1 MTPEISSV
9 HKNTLFRAKSA
20 VLSRDFDLATRL
32 FKRVLKEHPDSIEVM
47 HELASTYVR
56 SGQDGQALLVCQQIL
71 EKDRNDF
78 GALVSLGGIYRRLGR
93 YEESVSVLERALALD
108 ENGVQTYYNLGFT
121 YKQMGR
127 YDDAL
132 ECFNN
137 VIEDDPTDI
146 LAYNH
151 LGRIYS
157 LRGDSKNAIASYR
170 RGLQLDANHPIL
182 HYNLAYEY
190 EKLGRDDEVQT
201 EYEAALRVKPGWSE
215 AINSYAHFLMSH
227 NRYKEAYEILSQGI
241 QVTPENMP
249 LQQAM
254 GMVQL
259 KRGEYGDAGQRF
271 RTVLESDSNDPMAMM
286 GLADVYVYEG
296 RENEASNLLAKVE
309 STPLRSKGERMQYA
323 RSLLNANKFDSAGA
337 LIKGL
342 LDEYDYDLA
351 TVHLVAEYYACCN
364 DMARLD
370 QSLDR
375 INSLDSSYFLHF
387 LDIALR
393 FRQIGN
399 FERTQ
404 VYLVEYLK
412 HLPNDPV
419 ALAALASCYEQ
430 CNQYGDAMRF
440 YQQALNKDS
449 QNSMLQGALERIS
462 RVSELGVQESQLTKP
477 ASIPPVVTPSLM
489 ERVDDYPTLEQ
500 DEVRK
505 DSHVEELYVS
515 SEPEPVMAIMKLD
528 SSTKSKG
535 MTHYDPLVIH
545 SNEPDN
551 NMDIPPSGLSA
562 LAHDDGPVDYEPLYA
577 PNTPLSFHDEE
588 DAIFDNVDQTPEEH
602 FLQEAPQQ
610 LLSDKMYQVPQEQV
624 LPELP
629 VYEKPPAERELVEED
644 FEIVPEFPKKES
656 EKTKDREP
664 SEDELAMP
672 WDFDGDPSDFEP
684 EPEPEELE
692 AVEDEVLEPAPL
704 EPVEDE
710 VSEPAPLEPVEDEVS
725 EPVPLEPVEDEDF
738 GDSEELEVLSDNK
751 ESTSISRN
759 KPLRFA
765 EEERGADSQV
775 EELIPQGILLEINR
789 LLENKE
795 LLERHGDVV
804 QLFREMKLL
813 CEHLPQV
820 KREGFY
826 AGMKRMQMD
835 YIISKLSGKPGL
847 LEVAETLRDK
857 GLVRVPA
864 EKYDIVERF
873 DEPAVSARV
882 ISLMRPLVQ
891 QLPDKDDA
899 LSLDSSLRNI
909 LERLAEL

>member
-1 MTPEISSV
+1 MTPGISSV

-47 HELASTYVR
+47 HELASAYVR

-108 ENGVQTYYNLGFT
+108 ENSVQTYYNLGFT

-157 LRGDSKNAIASYR
+157 LRDDSKNAISSYR

-201 EYEAALRVKPGWSE
+201 EYEAALRAKPGWSE

-241 QVTPENMP
+241 QVTPENMS
-249 LQQAM
+249 LHQAM

-271 RTVLESDSNDPMAMM
+271 RTVLESDSNDSMAMM

-296 RENEASNLLAKVE
+296 RENEASHLLERVE
-309 STPLRSKGERMQYA
+309 SMPLRSKGERMQYA
-323 RSLLNANKFDSAGA
+323 RSLLNANKIDSAGV

-375 INSLDSSYFLHF
+375 INGLDSSYFLHF

-500 DEVRK
+500 EEVRK

-515 SEPEPVMAIMKLD
+515 SEPELVMPILELD

-692 AVEDEVLEPAPL
+692 AVPDDSFDD
-704 EPVEDE
+704 VEE
-710 VSEPAPLEPVEDEVS
+710 L
-725 EPVPLEPVEDEDF
+725 VPLAGPEFLAEQKLPP
-738 GDSEELEVLSDNK
+738 LQ
-751 ESTSISRN
+751 N
-759 KPLRFA
+759 KPLQFKPVEKA
-765 EEERGADSQV
+765 EEAV
-775 EELIPQGILLEINR
+775 EELVPQGILLEINR

-795 LLERHGDVV
+795 LLEKHGDLVG
-804 QLFREMKLL
+804 LFHEMKRL
-813 CEHLPQV
+813 CEFLPKA
-820 KREGFY
+820 KREGFH

-847 LEVAETLRDK
+847 MTMAESLRDK
-857 GLVRVPA
+857 GLVSVPD

-882 ISLMRPLVQ
+882 IGLMRPLVQ
-891 QLPDKDDA
+891 QLPDKNDA
-899 LSLDSSLRNI
+899 LSLDGSLRNV
-909 LERLAEL
+909 LERLAAL

>member
-1 MTPEISSV
+1 MTPEVSST

-32 FKRVLKEHPDSIEVM
+32 FKRVLKAHPDSIEVM
-47 HELASTYVR
+47 HELASAYVR

-108 ENGVQTYYNLGFT
+108 ENSVQTYYNLGFT

-151 LGRIYS
+151 LGCIYS
-157 LRGDSKNAIASYR
+157 LRDDSKNAIASYR

-500 DEVRK
+500 EEVRK

-515 SEPEPVMAIMKLD
+515 SEPEPVMPILELD

-602 FLQEAPQQ
+602 FLQEVPQQ
-610 LLSDKMYQVPQEQV
+610 LLSDKMYQVPREQV

-672 WDFDGDPSDFEP
+672 WDFDGDPSDLEP

-692 AVEDEVLEPAPL
+692 AVPD
-704 EPVEDE
+704 
-710 VSEPAPLEPVEDEVS
+710 
-725 EPVPLEPVEDEDF
+725 
-738 GDSEELEVLSDNK
+738 DSFD
-751 ESTSISRN
+751 
-759 KPLRFA
+759 
-765 EEERGADSQV
+765 DV
-775 EELIPQGILLEINR
+775 EELVPLDGPEFLAEQKLPPLQNKSLQFKPVEKAEEAVEELVPQGILLEITR

-795 LLERHGDVV
+795 LLERHGDLVG
-804 QLFREMKLL
+804 LFHEMKRL
-813 CEHLPQV
+813 CEFLPKAQ
-820 KREGFY
+820 REGFH

-847 LEVAETLRDK
+847 MTVAESLRDK
-857 GLVRVPA
+857 GLVSVPD

-873 DEPAVSARV
+873 DESAVSARV
-882 ISLMRPLVQ
+882 IGLMRPLVQ
-891 QLPDKDDA
+891 QLPDKNDA
-899 LSLDSSLRNI
+899 LSLDGSLRNV
-909 LERLAEL
+909 LERLAAL

>member
-1 MTPEISSV
+1 MTPEVSST

-32 FKRVLKEHPDSIEVM
+32 FKRVLKAHPDSIEVM
-47 HELASTYVR
+47 HELASAYVR

-108 ENGVQTYYNLGFT
+108 ENSVQTYYNLGFT

-157 LRGDSKNAIASYR
+157 LRDDSKNAISSYR

-201 EYEAALRVKPGWSE
+201 EYEAALRAKPGWSE

-241 QVTPENMP
+241 QVTPENMS
-249 LQQAM
+249 LHQAM

-271 RTVLESDSNDPMAMM
+271 RTVLEYDSDDSMAMM

-296 RENEASNLLAKVE
+296 RENEASHLLERVE
-309 STPLRSKGERMQYA
+309 SMPLRSKGERMQYA
-323 RSLLNANKFDSAGA
+323 RSLLNANKIDSAGV

-375 INSLDSSYFLHF
+375 INGLDSSYFLHF

-500 DEVRK
+500 EEVRK

-515 SEPEPVMAIMKLD
+515 SEPEPVMPILELD

-535 MTHYDPLVIH
+535 MDHYDPLVIH
-545 SNEPDN
+545 SDEPDN
-551 NMDIPPSGLSA
+551 NMDIPLPGLSA
-562 LAHDDGPVDYEPLYA
+562 LAHDDGPVDYEPLNA
-577 PNTPLSFHDEE
+577 FNAPLSFHDEE
-588 DAIFDNVDQTPEEH
+588 EAIFDNVDQTPEEH
-602 FLQEAPQQ
+602 FLQEVPQQ
-610 LLSDKMYQVPQEQV
+610 LLSDKMYQVPREQV

-672 WDFDGDPSDFEP
+672 WDFDGDPSDLEP

-692 AVEDEVLEPAPL
+692 AVPDDSFDD
-704 EPVEDE
+704 VEE
-710 VSEPAPLEPVEDEVS
+710 L
-725 EPVPLEPVEDEDF
+725 VPLDGPEFLAEQKLPP
-738 GDSEELEVLSDNK
+738 LQ
-751 ESTSISRN
+751 N
-759 KPLRFA
+759 KPLQFKPVEKA
-765 EEERGADSQV
+765 EEAV
-775 EELIPQGILLEINR
+775 EELVPQGILLEINR

-795 LLERHGDVV
+795 LLEKHGDLVG
-804 QLFREMKLL
+804 LFHEMKRL
-813 CEHLPQV
+813 CEFLPKA

-847 LEVAETLRDK
+847 MTVAESLRDK
-857 GLVRVPA
+857 GLVSVPD

-882 ISLMRPLVQ
+882 IGLMRPLVQ

-899 LSLDSSLRNI
+899 LSLDGSLRNV
-909 LERLAEL
+909 LERLAAL

>member
-1 MTPEISSV
+1 MTPGISSV

-47 HELASTYVR
+47 HELASAYVR

-108 ENGVQTYYNLGFT
+108 ENSVQTYYNLGFT

-157 LRGDSKNAIASYR
+157 LRDDSKNAIFSYR

-201 EYEAALRVKPGWSE
+201 EYEAALRAKPGWSE

-241 QVTPENMP
+241 QVTPENMS
-249 LQQAM
+249 LHQAM

-296 RENEASNLLAKVE
+296 REIEASNLLEKVE
-309 STPLRSKGERMQYA
+309 SMSLRSKGERMQYA
-323 RSLLNANKFDSAGA
+323 RSLLNANKIDSAGV

-462 RVSELGVQESQLTKP
+462 RVSELGVQESQLTKS

-489 ERVDDYPTLEQ
+489 ERADDYPTLEQ
-500 DEVRK
+500 EEVRQ

-515 SEPEPVMAIMKLD
+515 SEPEPVMPILELD

-535 MTHYDPLVIH
+535 MDHYDPLVIH
-545 SNEPDN
+545 SDEPDN
-551 NMDIPPSGLSA
+551 NMDIPLPGLSA
-562 LAHDDGPVDYEPLYA
+562 LAHDDGPVDYEPLNA
-577 PNTPLSFHDEE
+577 FNAPLSFHDEE
-588 DAIFDNVDQTPEEH
+588 EAIFDNVDQIPEEY
-602 FLQEAPQQ
+602 FLQEMPRQP
-610 LLSDKMYQVPQEQV
+610 LSDKAHRASQERV

-629 VYEKPPAERELVEED
+629 VHEESPAERELMADD
-644 FEIVPEFPKKES
+644 FEIAPEPPRTEL
-656 EKTKDREP
+656 ERPKDREP

-672 WDFDGDPSDFEP
+672 WDFDGDPSDLEP

-692 AVEDEVLEPAPL
+692 AVPDDSFDD
-704 EPVEDE
+704 VEE
-710 VSEPAPLEPVEDEVS
+710 L
-725 EPVPLEPVEDEDF
+725 VPLAGPEFLAEQKLPP
-738 GDSEELEVLSDNK
+738 LQ
-751 ESTSISRN
+751 N
-759 KPLRFA
+759 KPLQFKPVEKA
-765 EEERGADSQV
+765 EEAV
-775 EELIPQGILLEINR
+775 EELVPQGILLEITR

-795 LLERHGDVV
+795 LLEKHGDLVG
-804 QLFREMKLL
+804 LFHEMKRL
-813 CEHLPQV
+813 CEFLPKA
-820 KREGFY
+820 KREGFH

-847 LEVAETLRDK
+847 MTVAESLRDK
-857 GLVRVPA
+857 GLVSVPD

-882 ISLMRPLVQ
+882 IGLMRPLVQ
-891 QLPDKDDA
+891 QLPNKNDA
-899 LSLDSSLRNI
+899 LSLDGSLRNL
-909 LERLAEL
+909 LERLAVL

>member
-47 HELASTYVR
+47 HELASAYVR
-56 SGQDGQALLVCQQIL
+56 SGQDGQALLVCQQII

-108 ENGVQTYYNLGFT
+108 ENSVQTYYNLGFT

-157 LRGDSKNAIASYR
+157 LRDDSKNAISSYR

-201 EYEAALRVKPGWSE
+201 EYEAALRAKPGWSE

-241 QVTPENMP
+241 QVTPENMS
-249 LQQAM
+249 LHQAL

-271 RTVLESDSNDPMAMM
+271 RTVLEYDSDDSMAMM

-296 RENEASNLLAKVE
+296 REIEASNLLEKVE
-309 STPLRSKGERMQYA
+309 SMPLRSKGERMQYA
-323 RSLLNANKFDSAGA
+323 RSLLNANKIDSAGV

-462 RVSELGVQESQLTKP
+462 RVSELGVQESQLTKS

-489 ERVDDYPTLEQ
+489 ERADDYPTLEQ
-500 DEVRK
+500 EEVRQ

-515 SEPEPVMAIMKLD
+515 SEPEPVMPILELD

-535 MTHYDPLVIH
+535 MDHYDPLVIH
-545 SNEPDN
+545 SDEPDN
-551 NMDIPPSGLSA
+551 NMDIPLPGLSA
-562 LAHDDGPVDYEPLYA
+562 LAHDDGPVDYEPLNA
-577 PNTPLSFHDEE
+577 FNAPLSFHDEE
-588 DAIFDNVDQTPEEH
+588 EAIFDNVDQIPEEY
-602 FLQEAPQQ
+602 FLQEMPRQP
-610 LLSDKMYQVPQEQV
+610 LSDKAHRASQERV

-629 VYEKPPAERELVEED
+629 VHEEPPAERELMADD
-644 FEIVPEFPKKES
+644 FEIAPEPPRTEL
-656 EKTKDREP
+656 ERPKDREP

-672 WDFDGDPSDFEP
+672 WDFDGDPSDLEP

-692 AVEDEVLEPAPL
+692 AVPDDSFYD
-704 EPVEDE
+704 VEE
-710 VSEPAPLEPVEDEVS
+710 L
-725 EPVPLEPVEDEDF
+725 VPLAGPEFLAEQKLPP
-738 GDSEELEVLSDNK
+738 LQ
-751 ESTSISRN
+751 N
-759 KPLRFA
+759 KPLQFKPVEKA
-765 EEERGADSQV
+765 EEAV
-775 EELIPQGILLEINR
+775 EELVPQGILLEITR

-795 LLERHGDVV
+795 LLEKHGDLVG
-804 QLFREMKLL
+804 LFHEMKRL
-813 CEHLPQV
+813 CEFLPKA
-820 KREGFY
+820 KREGFH

-847 LEVAETLRDK
+847 MTVAESLRDK
-857 GLVRVPA
+857 GLVSVPE

-882 ISLMRPLVQ
+882 IGLMRPLVQ
-891 QLPDKDDA
+891 QLPDKNDA
-899 LSLDSSLRNI
+899 LSLDGSLRNV
-909 LERLAEL
+909 LERLAAL

>member
-47 HELASTYVR
+47 HELASAYVR
-56 SGQDGQALLVCQQIL
+56 SGQDGQALLVCQQII

-108 ENGVQTYYNLGFT
+108 ENSVQTYYNLGFT

-157 LRGDSKNAIASYR
+157 LRDDSKNAISSYR

-201 EYEAALRVKPGWSE
+201 EYEAALRAKPGWSE

-241 QVTPENMP
+241 QVTPENMS
-249 LQQAM
+249 LHQAM

-271 RTVLESDSNDPMAMM
+271 RTVLEYDSDDSMAMM

-296 RENEASNLLAKVE
+296 RENEASHLLERVE
-309 STPLRSKGERMQYA
+309 SMPLRSKGERMQYA
-323 RSLLNANKFDSAGA
+323 RSLLNANKIDSAGV

-375 INSLDSSYFLHF
+375 INSLDNSYFLHF

-462 RVSELGVQESQLTKP
+462 RVSELGFQESQLTKP

-500 DEVRK
+500 EEVRK

-515 SEPEPVMAIMKLD
+515 SEPEPVMPILELD

-535 MTHYDPLVIH
+535 MDHYDPLVIH
-545 SNEPDN
+545 SDEPDN
-551 NMDIPPSGLSA
+551 NMDIPLPGLSA
-562 LAHDDGPVDYEPLYA
+562 LAHDDGPVDYEPLNA
-577 PNTPLSFHDEE
+577 FNAPLSFHDEE
-588 DAIFDNVDQTPEEH
+588 DAIFDNVDQVPEEY
-602 FLQEAPQQ
+602 FLQEMPRQP
-610 LLSDKMYQVPQEQV
+610 LSDKAHRASQERV
-624 LPELP
+624 FPELP
-629 VYEKPPAERELVEED
+629 VHEESPAERELMADD
-644 FEIVPEFPKKES
+644 FEIAPEPPRTEL
-656 EKTKDREP
+656 ERPKDREP

-672 WDFDGDPSDFEP
+672 WDFDGDPSDLEP

-692 AVEDEVLEPAPL
+692 AVPDDSFDD
-704 EPVEDE
+704 VEE
-710 VSEPAPLEPVEDEVS
+710 L
-725 EPVPLEPVEDEDF
+725 VPLDGPEFLAEQ
-738 GDSEELEVLSDNK
+738 ELPPLQ
-751 ESTSISRN
+751 N
-759 KPLRFA
+759 KPLQFKPVEKA
-765 EEERGADSQV
+765 EEAV
-775 EELIPQGILLEINR
+775 EELVPQGILLEINR

-795 LLERHGDVV
+795 LLERHGDLVG
-804 QLFREMKLL
+804 LFHEMKRL
-813 CEHLPQV
+813 CEFLPKA
-820 KREGFY
+820 KREGFH

-847 LEVAETLRDK
+847 MTVAESLRDK
-857 GLVRVPA
+857 GLVSVPD

-882 ISLMRPLVQ
+882 IGLMRPLVQ
-891 QLPDKDDA
+891 QLPDKNDA
-899 LSLDSSLRNI
+899 LSLDGSLRNL
-909 LERLAEL
+909 LERLAVL

>member
-47 HELASTYVR
+47 HELASAYVR
-56 SGQDGQALLVCQQIL
+56 SGQDGQALLVCQQII

-108 ENGVQTYYNLGFT
+108 ENSVQTYYNLGFT

-157 LRGDSKNAIASYR
+157 LRDDSKNAISSYR

-201 EYEAALRVKPGWSE
+201 EYEAALRAKPGWSE

-241 QVTPENMP
+241 QVTPENMS
-249 LQQAM
+249 LHQAM

-271 RTVLESDSNDPMAMM
+271 RTVLEYDSDDSMAMM

-296 RENEASNLLAKVE
+296 REIEASNLLEKVE
-309 STPLRSKGERMQYA
+309 SMPLRSKGERMQYA
-323 RSLLNANKFDSAGA
+323 RSLLNANKIDSAGV

-462 RVSELGVQESQLTKP
+462 RVSELGFQESQLTKP

-500 DEVRK
+500 EEVRK

-515 SEPEPVMAIMKLD
+515 SEPEPVMPILELD

-535 MTHYDPLVIH
+535 MDHYDPLVIH
-545 SNEPDN
+545 SDEPDN
-551 NMDIPPSGLSA
+551 NMDIPLPGLSA
-562 LAHDDGPVDYEPLYA
+562 LAHDDGPVDYEPLNA
-577 PNTPLSFHDEE
+577 FNAPLSFHDEE
-588 DAIFDNVDQTPEEH
+588 DAIFDNVDQIPEEY
-602 FLQEAPQQ
+602 FLQEMPRQP
-610 LLSDKMYQVPQEQV
+610 LSDKAHRASQERV

-629 VYEKPPAERELVEED
+629 VHEEPPAERELMADD
-644 FEIVPEFPKKES
+644 FEIAPEPPRTEL
-656 EKTKDREP
+656 ERPKDREP

-672 WDFDGDPSDFEP
+672 WDFDGDPSDLEP

-692 AVEDEVLEPAPL
+692 AVPDDSFDD
-704 EPVEDE
+704 VEE
-710 VSEPAPLEPVEDEVS
+710 L
-725 EPVPLEPVEDEDF
+725 VPLDGPEFLAEQKLPP
-738 GDSEELEVLSDNK
+738 LQ
-751 ESTSISRN
+751 N
-759 KPLRFA
+759 KPLQFKPVEKA
-765 EEERGADSQV
+765 EEAV
-775 EELIPQGILLEINR
+775 EELVPQGILLEITR
-789 LLENKE
+789 LLENNE
-795 LLERHGDVV
+795 LLEKHGDLVG
-804 QLFREMKLL
+804 LFHEMKRL
-813 CEHLPQV
+813 CEFLPKA
-820 KREGFY
+820 KREGFH

-847 LEVAETLRDK
+847 MTVAESLRDK
-857 GLVRVPA
+857 GLVSVPD

-882 ISLMRPLVQ
+882 IGLMRPLVQ
-891 QLPDKDDA
+891 QLPDKNDA
-899 LSLDSSLRNI
+899 LSLDGSLRNL
-909 LERLAEL
+909 LERLAVL

>member
-47 HELASTYVR
+47 HELASAYVR

-108 ENGVQTYYNLGFT
+108 ENSVQTYYNLGFT

-157 LRGDSKNAIASYR
+157 LRDDSKNAISSYR

-201 EYEAALRVKPGWSE
+201 EYEASLRAKPGWSE

-241 QVTPENMP
+241 QVTPENMS
-249 LQQAM
+249 LHQAM

-271 RTVLESDSNDPMAMM
+271 RTVLEYDSDDSMAMM

-296 RENEASNLLAKVE
+296 REIEASNLLEKVE
-309 STPLRSKGERMQYA
+309 SMPLRSKGERMQYA

-462 RVSELGVQESQLTKP
+462 RVSELGFQESQLTKP

-500 DEVRK
+500 EEVRQ
-505 DSHVEELYVS
+505 DSYVEELYVS
-515 SEPEPVMAIMKLD
+515 SEPEPVMPILELD

-535 MTHYDPLVIH
+535 MDHYDPLVIH
-545 SNEPDN
+545 SDEPDN
-551 NMDIPPSGLSA
+551 NMDIPLPGLSA
-562 LAHDDGPVDYEPLYA
+562 LAHDDGPVDYEPLNA
-577 PNTPLSFHDEE
+577 FNAPLSFHDEE
-588 DAIFDNVDQTPEEH
+588 EAIFDNVDQIPEEY
-602 FLQEAPQQ
+602 FLQEMPRQP
-610 LLSDKMYQVPQEQV
+610 LSDKAHRASQERV

-629 VYEKPPAERELVEED
+629 GHEEPPAERELMADD
-644 FEIVPEFPKKES
+644 FEIAPEPPRTEL
-656 EKTKDREP
+656 ERPKDREP

-672 WDFDGDPSDFEP
+672 WDFDGDPSDLEP

-692 AVEDEVLEPAPL
+692 AVPDDSFDD
-704 EPVEDE
+704 VEE
-710 VSEPAPLEPVEDEVS
+710 L
-725 EPVPLEPVEDEDF
+725 VPLDGP
-738 GDSEELEVLSDNK
+738 ELLAEQKLPPLQ
-751 ESTSISRN
+751 N
-759 KPLRFA
+759 KPLQFKPVEKA
-765 EEERGADSQV
+765 EEAV
-775 EELIPQGILLEINR
+775 EELVPQGILLEINR

-795 LLERHGDVV
+795 LLEKHGDLVG
-804 QLFREMKLL
+804 LFHEMKRL
-813 CEHLPQV
+813 CEFLPKE
-820 KREGFY
+820 KREGFH

-847 LEVAETLRDK
+847 MTVAESLRDK
-857 GLVRVPA
+857 GLVSVPD

-882 ISLMRPLVQ
+882 IGLMRPLVQ
-891 QLPDKDDA
+891 QLPDKNDA
-899 LSLDSSLRNI
+899 LSLDGSLRNV
-909 LERLAEL
+909 LERLAAL

>member
-32 FKRVLKEHPDSIEVM
+32 FKRVLKAHPDSIEVM
-47 HELASTYVR
+47 HELASAYVR
-56 SGQDGQALLVCQQIL
+56 SGQDGQALLVCQQII

-108 ENGVQTYYNLGFT
+108 ENSVQTYYNLGFT

-157 LRGDSKNAIASYR
+157 LRDDSKNAIASYR

-201 EYEAALRVKPGWSE
+201 EYEAALRAKPGWSE

-241 QVTPENMP
+241 QVTPENMS
-249 LQQAM
+249 LHQAM

-271 RTVLESDSNDPMAMM
+271 RTVLEYDSDDSMAMM

-296 RENEASNLLAKVE
+296 REIEASNLLEKVE
-309 STPLRSKGERMQYA
+309 SMPLRSKGERMQYA
-323 RSLLNANKFDSAGA
+323 RSLLNANKIDSAGV

-462 RVSELGVQESQLTKP
+462 RVSELGFQESQLTKP

-500 DEVRK
+500 EEVRQ

-515 SEPEPVMAIMKLD
+515 SEPEPVMPILELD

-535 MTHYDPLVIH
+535 MDHYDPLVIH
-545 SNEPDN
+545 SDEPDN
-551 NMDIPPSGLSA
+551 NMDIPLPGLSA
-562 LAHDDGPVDYEPLYA
+562 LAHDDGPVDYEPLNA
-577 PNTPLSFHDEE
+577 FNAPLSFHDEE
-588 DAIFDNVDQTPEEH
+588 EAIFDNVDQIPEEY
-602 FLQEAPQQ
+602 FLQEMPRQP
-610 LLSDKMYQVPQEQV
+610 LSDKAHRASQERVLPELPGHEEPPAERV

-629 VYEKPPAERELVEED
+629 VHEESPAERELMADD
-644 FEIVPEFPKKES
+644 FEIAPEPPRTEL
-656 EKTKDREP
+656 ERPKDREP

-672 WDFDGDPSDFEP
+672 WDFDGDPSDLEP

-692 AVEDEVLEPAPL
+692 AVPDDSFDD
-704 EPVEDE
+704 VEE
-710 VSEPAPLEPVEDEVS
+710 L
-725 EPVPLEPVEDEDF
+725 VPLDGPEFLAEQ
-738 GDSEELEVLSDNK
+738 ELPPLQ
-751 ESTSISRN
+751 N
-759 KPLRFA
+759 KPLQFKPVEKA
-765 EEERGADSQV
+765 EEAV
-775 EELIPQGILLEINR
+775 EELVPQGILLEITR

-795 LLERHGDVV
+795 LLEKHGDLVG
-804 QLFREMKLL
+804 LFHEMKRL
-813 CEHLPQV
+813 CEFLPKA
-820 KREGFY
+820 KREGFH

-847 LEVAETLRDK
+847 MTVAESLRDK
-857 GLVRVPA
+857 GLVSVPD

-882 ISLMRPLVQ
+882 IGLMRPLVQ
-891 QLPDKDDA
+891 QLPDKNDA
-899 LSLDSSLRNI
+899 LSLDGSLRNV
-909 LERLAEL
+909 LERLAAL

>member
-47 HELASTYVR
+47 HELASAYVR

-108 ENGVQTYYNLGFT
+108 ENSVQTYYNLGFT

-157 LRGDSKNAIASYR
+157 LRDDSKNAISSYR

-201 EYEAALRVKPGWSE
+201 EYEAALRAKPGWSE

-241 QVTPENMP
+241 QVTPENMS
-249 LQQAM
+249 LHQAM

-271 RTVLESDSNDPMAMM
+271 RTVLEYDSDDSMAMM

-296 RENEASNLLAKVE
+296 REIEASNLLEKVE
-309 STPLRSKGERMQYA
+309 SMPLRSKGERMQYA

-462 RVSELGVQESQLTKP
+462 RVSELGFQESQLTKP

-500 DEVRK
+500 EEVRQ
-505 DSHVEELYVS
+505 DSYVEELYVS
-515 SEPEPVMAIMKLD
+515 SEPEPVMPILELD

-535 MTHYDPLVIH
+535 MDHYDPLVIH
-545 SNEPDN
+545 SDEPDN
-551 NMDIPPSGLSA
+551 NMDIPLPGLSA
-562 LAHDDGPVDYEPLYA
+562 LAHDDGPVDYEPLNA
-577 PNTPLSFHDEE
+577 FNAPLSFHDEE
-588 DAIFDNVDQTPEEH
+588 EAIFDNVDQIPEEY
-602 FLQEAPQQ
+602 FLQEMPRQP
-610 LLSDKMYQVPQEQV
+610 LSDKAHRASQERV

-629 VYEKPPAERELVEED
+629 GHEEPPAERELMADD
-644 FEIVPEFPKKES
+644 FEIAPEPPRTEL
-656 EKTKDREP
+656 ERPKDREP

-672 WDFDGDPSDFEP
+672 WDFDGDPSDLEP

-692 AVEDEVLEPAPL
+692 AVPDDSFDD
-704 EPVEDE
+704 VEE
-710 VSEPAPLEPVEDEVS
+710 L
-725 EPVPLEPVEDEDF
+725 VPLDGP
-738 GDSEELEVLSDNK
+738 ELLAEQKLPPLQ
-751 ESTSISRN
+751 N
-759 KPLRFA
+759 KPLQFKPVEKA
-765 EEERGADSQV
+765 EEAV
-775 EELIPQGILLEINR
+775 EELVPQGILLEINR

-795 LLERHGDVV
+795 LLEKHGDLVG
-804 QLFREMKLL
+804 LFHEMKRL
-813 CEHLPQV
+813 CEFLPKE
-820 KREGFY
+820 KREGFH

-847 LEVAETLRDK
+847 MTVAESLRDK
-857 GLVRVPA
+857 GLVSVPD

-882 ISLMRPLVQ
+882 IGLMRPLVQ
-891 QLPDKDDA
+891 QLPDKNDA
-899 LSLDSSLRNI
+899 LSLDGSLRNV
-909 LERLAEL
+909 LERLAAL

>member
-47 HELASTYVR
+47 HELASAYVR
-56 SGQDGQALLVCQQIL
+56 SGQDGQALLVCQQII

-108 ENGVQTYYNLGFT
+108 ENSVQTYYNLGFT

-157 LRGDSKNAIASYR
+157 LRDDSKNAISSYR

-201 EYEAALRVKPGWSE
+201 EYEAALRAKPGWSE

-241 QVTPENMP
+241 QVTPENMS
-249 LQQAM
+249 LHQAM

-259 KRGEYGDAGQRF
+259 KCGEYGDAGQRF
-271 RTVLESDSNDPMAMM
+271 RTVLEYDSDDSMAMM

-296 RENEASNLLAKVE
+296 REIEASNLLEKVE
-309 STPLRSKGERMQYA
+309 SMPLRSKGERMQYA
-323 RSLLNANKFDSAGA
+323 RSLLNANKIDSAGV

-462 RVSELGVQESQLTKP
+462 RVSELGFQESQLTKP

-500 DEVRK
+500 EEGRQ

-515 SEPEPVMAIMKLD
+515 SEPEPVMPILELD

-535 MTHYDPLVIH
+535 MDHYDPLVIH
-545 SNEPDN
+545 SDEPDN
-551 NMDIPPSGLSA
+551 NMDIPLPGLSA
-562 LAHDDGPVDYEPLYA
+562 LAHDDGPVDYEPLNA
-577 PNTPLSFHDEE
+577 FNAPLSFHDEE
-588 DAIFDNVDQTPEEH
+588 DAIFDNVDQIPEEY
-602 FLQEAPQQ
+602 FLQEMPRQP
-610 LLSDKMYQVPQEQV
+610 LSDKAHRASQERV

-629 VYEKPPAERELVEED
+629 VHEEPPAERELMADD
-644 FEIVPEFPKKES
+644 FEIAPEPPRTEL
-656 EKTKDREP
+656 ERPKDREP

-672 WDFDGDPSDFEP
+672 WDFDGDPSDLEP

-692 AVEDEVLEPAPL
+692 AVPDDSFDD
-704 EPVEDE
+704 VEE
-710 VSEPAPLEPVEDEVS
+710 L
-725 EPVPLEPVEDEDF
+725 VPLDGPEFLAEQ
-738 GDSEELEVLSDNK
+738 ELPPLQ
-751 ESTSISRN
+751 N
-759 KPLRFA
+759 KPLQFKPVEKA
-765 EEERGADSQV
+765 EEAV
-775 EELIPQGILLEINR
+775 EELVPQGILLEINR
-789 LLENKE
+789 LLENQE
-795 LLERHGDVV
+795 LLERHGDLVG
-804 QLFREMKLL
+804 LFHEMKRL
-813 CEHLPQV
+813 CEFLPKA
-820 KREGFY
+820 KREGFH

-847 LEVAETLRDK
+847 MTVAESLRDK
-857 GLVRVPA
+857 GLVSVPD

-882 ISLMRPLVQ
+882 IGLMRPLVQ
-891 QLPDKDDA
+891 QLPDKNDA
-899 LSLDSSLRNI
+899 LSLDGSLRNV
-909 LERLAEL
+909 LERLAAL

>member
-47 HELASTYVR
+47 HELASAYVR
-56 SGQDGQALLVCQQIL
+56 SGQDGQALLVCQQII

-108 ENGVQTYYNLGFT
+108 ENSVQTYYNLGFT

-157 LRGDSKNAIASYR
+157 LRDDSKNAISSYR

-201 EYEAALRVKPGWSE
+201 EYEAALRAKPGWSE

-241 QVTPENMP
+241 QVTPENMS
-249 LQQAM
+249 LHQAM

-271 RTVLESDSNDPMAMM
+271 RTVLEYDSDDSMAMM

-296 RENEASNLLAKVE
+296 REIEASNLLEKVE
-309 STPLRSKGERMQYA
+309 SMPLRSKGERMQYA
-323 RSLLNANKFDSAGA
+323 RSLLNANKIDSAGV

-462 RVSELGVQESQLTKP
+462 RVSELGFQESQLTKP

-500 DEVRK
+500 EEGRQ

-515 SEPEPVMAIMKLD
+515 SEPEPVMPILELD

-535 MTHYDPLVIH
+535 MDHYDPLVIH
-545 SNEPDN
+545 SDEPDN
-551 NMDIPPSGLSA
+551 NMDIPLPGLSA
-562 LAHDDGPVDYEPLYA
+562 LAHDDGPVDYEPLNA
-577 PNTPLSFHDEE
+577 FNAPLSFHDEE
-588 DAIFDNVDQTPEEH
+588 EAIFDNVDQIPEEY
-602 FLQEAPQQ
+602 FLQEMPRQP
-610 LLSDKMYQVPQEQV
+610 LSDKAHRASQERV

-629 VYEKPPAERELVEED
+629 VHEEPPAERELMADD
-644 FEIVPEFPKKES
+644 FEIAPEPPRKEL
-656 EKTKDREP
+656 ERPKDREP

-672 WDFDGDPSDFEP
+672 WDFDGDPSDLEP

-692 AVEDEVLEPAPL
+692 AVPDDSFDDSFDD
-704 EPVEDE
+704 VEE
-710 VSEPAPLEPVEDEVS
+710 L
-725 EPVPLEPVEDEDF
+725 VPLDGPEFLAEQKLPP
-738 GDSEELEVLSDNK
+738 LQ
-751 ESTSISRN
+751 N
-759 KPLRFA
+759 KPLQFKPVEKA
-765 EEERGADSQV
+765 EEAV
-775 EELIPQGILLEINR
+775 EELVPQGILLEITR

-795 LLERHGDVV
+795 LLEKHGDLVG
-804 QLFREMKLL
+804 LFHEMKRL
-813 CEHLPQV
+813 CEFLPKAQ
-820 KREGFY
+820 REGFY

-847 LEVAETLRDK
+847 MTVAESLRDK
-857 GLVRVPA
+857 GLVSVPD

-882 ISLMRPLVQ
+882 IGLMRPLVQ
-891 QLPDKDDA
+891 QLPDKNDA
-899 LSLDSSLRNI
+899 LSLDGSLRNV
-909 LERLAEL
+909 LERLAAL

>member
-1 MTPEISSV
+1 MRKGEYMTPEVSST

-20 VLSRDFDLATRL
+20 VLARDFDLATRL
-32 FKRVLKEHPDSIEVM
+32 FKRVLKEHPDNVEVM
-47 HELASTYVR
+47 HELAATYVR
-56 SGQDGQALLVCQQIL
+56 SGQDEQALLVCQEIL

-78 GALVSLGGIYRRLGR
+78 GALVGLGGIYRRLGR
-93 YEESVSVLERALALD
+93 YEESVSVLERALALNED
-108 ENGVQTYYNLGFT
+108 SVQTYYNLGFT
-121 YKQMGR
+121 YKQMER

-151 LGRIYS
+151 LGHIYS
-157 LRGDSKNAIASYR
+157 LRDDSKNAIASYR

-201 EYEAALRVKPGWSE
+201 EYEAALRSKPGWSE

-271 RTVLESDSNDPMAMM
+271 RTVLEYDSNDPMAMM

-296 RENEASNLLAKVE
+296 RENEASNLLEKVE

-375 INSLDSSYFLHF
+375 INGLDSAYFLHF

-399 FERTQ
+399 FERAQ

-412 HLPNDPV
+412 RLPNDPV

-440 YQQALNKDS
+440 YQRALTKDS

-462 RVSELGVQESQLTKP
+462 RASELGLHEEVVEEPTG
-477 ASIPPVVTPSLM
+477 IPPIVTPSLV
-489 ERVDDYPTLEQ
+489 ELGDDCLKPGEEQ
-500 DEVRK
+500 LVVRQE
-505 DSHVEELYVS
+505 DHVKNLYVS
-515 SEPEPVMAIMKLD
+515 PEPEPVMAIMKLD
-528 SSTKSKG
+528 SSTNSKG

-562 LAHDDGPVDYEPLYA
+562 LAHDDGPVDYDPLYA
-577 PNTPLSFHDEE
+577 PNTPPSFHDEE

-602 FLQEAPQQ
+602 FLQEAPRPP
-610 LLSDKMYQVPQEQV
+610 LSEKAHQAPQKQV

-629 VYEKPPAERELVEED
+629 VYEKPPVERELVEED
-644 FEIVPEFPKKES
+644 FEIVPEPPKKES

-692 AVEDEVLEPAPL
+692 V
-704 EPVEDE
+704 VEDE
-710 VSEPAPLEPVEDEVS
+710 VSEPAPLEPVEDEG
-725 EPVPLEPVEDEDF
+725 F
-738 GDSEELEVLSDNK
+738 GDSEELEVLSDDK

-759 KPLRFA
+759 KSLRFA
-765 EEERGADSQV
+765 EEERGADGQV

-804 QLFREMKLL
+804 RLFREMKLL

-909 LERLAEL
+909 LERLAKL

>member
-1 MTPEISSV
+1 MTPGISSV

-47 HELASTYVR
+47 HELASAYVR
-56 SGQDGQALLVCQQIL
+56 SGQDCQALLVCQQII

-108 ENGVQTYYNLGFT
+108 ENSVQTYYNLGFT

-157 LRGDSKNAIASYR
+157 LRDDSKNAISSYR

-201 EYEAALRVKPGWSE
+201 EYEAALRAKPGWSE

-241 QVTPENMP
+241 QVTPENMS
-249 LQQAM
+249 LHQAM

-271 RTVLESDSNDPMAMM
+271 RTVLEYDSDDSMAMM

-296 RENEASNLLAKVE
+296 RENEASNLLEKVE
-309 STPLRSKGERMQYA
+309 SMPLRSKGERMQYA
-323 RSLLNANKFDSAGA
+323 RSLLNANKIDSAGV

-351 TVHLVAEYYACCN
+351 SVHLVAEYYACCN

-500 DEVRK
+500 EEVRQ

-515 SEPEPVMAIMKLD
+515 SEPEPVMPILELD

-535 MTHYDPLVIH
+535 MDHYDPLVIH
-545 SNEPDN
+545 SDEPDN
-551 NMDIPPSGLSA
+551 NMDIPLPGLSA
-562 LAHDDGPVDYEPLYA
+562 LAHDDGPVDYEPLNA
-577 PNTPLSFHDEE
+577 FNAPLSFHDEE
-588 DAIFDNVDQTPEEH
+588 EAIFDNVDQIPEEY
-602 FLQEAPQQ
+602 FLQEMPRQP
-610 LLSDKMYQVPQEQV
+610 LSDKAHRASQERV

-629 VYEKPPAERELVEED
+629 VHEEPPAERVLPELPVHEESPAERELMADD
-644 FEIVPEFPKKES
+644 FEIAPEPPRTEL
-656 EKTKDREP
+656 ERPKDREP

-672 WDFDGDPSDFEP
+672 WDFDGDPSDLEP
-684 EPEPEELE
+684 ELEPEELE
-692 AVEDEVLEPAPL
+692 AVPD
-704 EPVEDE
+704 
-710 VSEPAPLEPVEDEVS
+710 
-725 EPVPLEPVEDEDF
+725 
-738 GDSEELEVLSDNK
+738 DSFD
-751 ESTSISRN
+751 
-759 KPLRFA
+759 
-765 EEERGADSQV
+765 DV
-775 EELIPQGILLEINR
+775 EELVPLDGPEFLAEQKLPPLQNKSLQFKPVEKAEEAVEELVPQGILLEITR

-795 LLERHGDVV
+795 LLEKHGDLVG
-804 QLFREMKLL
+804 LFHEMKRL
-813 CEHLPQV
+813 CEFLPKE
-820 KREGFY
+820 KREGFH

-847 LEVAETLRDK
+847 MTVAESLRDK
-857 GLVRVPA
+857 GLVRVPD

-882 ISLMRPLVQ
+882 IGLMRPLVQ
-891 QLPDKDDA
+891 QLPDKNDA
-899 LSLDSSLRNI
+899 LSLDGSLRNV
-909 LERLAEL
+909 LERLAAL

>member
-1 MTPEISSV
+1 MTPEISST

-47 HELASTYVR
+47 HELASAYVR
-56 SGQDGQALLVCQQIL
+56 SGQDGQALLVCQQII

-108 ENGVQTYYNLGFT
+108 ENSVQTYYNLGFT

-157 LRGDSKNAIASYR
+157 LRDDSKNAISSYR

-201 EYEAALRVKPGWSE
+201 EYEAALRAKPGWSE

-241 QVTPENMP
+241 QVTPENMS
-249 LQQAM
+249 LHQAM

-271 RTVLESDSNDPMAMM
+271 RTVLEYDSDDSMAMM

-296 RENEASNLLAKVE
+296 RENEASHLLEKVE
-309 STPLRSKGERMQYA
+309 SMPLRSKGERMQYA
-323 RSLLNANKFDSAGA
+323 RSLLNANKIDSAGV
-337 LIKGL
+337 LIRGL

-462 RVSELGVQESQLTKP
+462 RVSELGFQESQLTKP

-500 DEVRK
+500 EEVRQ

-515 SEPEPVMAIMKLD
+515 SEPEAVMPILELD

-535 MTHYDPLVIH
+535 MDHYDPLVIH
-545 SNEPDN
+545 SDEPDN
-551 NMDIPPSGLSA
+551 NMDIPLPGLSA
-562 LAHDDGPVDYEPLYA
+562 LAHDDGPVDYEPLNA
-577 PNTPLSFHDEE
+577 FNAPLSFHDEE
-588 DAIFDNVDQTPEEH
+588 EAIFDNVDQIPEEY
-602 FLQEAPQQ
+602 FLQEMSRQP
-610 LLSDKMYQVPQEQV
+610 LSDKAHRASQERVFPELPVHGEPPAERV

-629 VYEKPPAERELVEED
+629 VHEESPAERELMADD
-644 FEIVPEFPKKES
+644 FEIAPEPPRTEL
-656 EKTKDREP
+656 ERPKDREP

-672 WDFDGDPSDFEP
+672 WDFDGDPSDLEP

-692 AVEDEVLEPAPL
+692 AVPDDSFDD
-704 EPVEDE
+704 VEE
-710 VSEPAPLEPVEDEVS
+710 L
-725 EPVPLEPVEDEDF
+725 VPLDGP
-738 GDSEELEVLSDNK
+738 ELLAEQKLPPLQ
-751 ESTSISRN
+751 N
-759 KPLRFA
+759 KPLQFKPVEKA
-765 EEERGADSQV
+765 EEAV
-775 EELIPQGILLEINR
+775 EELVPQGILLEITR

-795 LLERHGDVV
+795 LLEKHGDLVG
-804 QLFREMKLL
+804 LFHEMKRL
-813 CEHLPQV
+813 CEFLPKAQ
-820 KREGFY
+820 REGFH

-847 LEVAETLRDK
+847 MTVAESLRDK
-857 GLVRVPA
+857 GLVSVPD

-882 ISLMRPLVQ
+882 IGLMRPLVQ
-891 QLPDKDDA
+891 QLPDKNDA
-899 LSLDSSLRNI
+899 LSLDGSLRNV
-909 LERLAEL
+909 LERLAAL

>member
-47 HELASTYVR
+47 HELASAYVR

-108 ENGVQTYYNLGFT
+108 ENSVQTYYNLGFT

-157 LRGDSKNAIASYR
+157 LRDDSKNAISSYR

-201 EYEAALRVKPGWSE
+201 EYEAALRAKPGWSE

-241 QVTPENMP
+241 QVTPENMS
-249 LQQAM
+249 LHQAM

-271 RTVLESDSNDPMAMM
+271 RTVLEYDSDDSMAMM

-296 RENEASNLLAKVE
+296 REIEASNLLEKVE
-309 STPLRSKGERMQYA
+309 SMPLRSKGERMQYA

-462 RVSELGVQESQLTKP
+462 RVSELGFQESQLTKP

-500 DEVRK
+500 EEVRQ
-505 DSHVEELYVS
+505 DSYVEELYVS
-515 SEPEPVMAIMKLD
+515 SEPEPVMPILELD

-535 MTHYDPLVIH
+535 MDHYDPLVIH
-545 SNEPDN
+545 SDEPDN
-551 NMDIPPSGLSA
+551 NMDIPLPGLSA
-562 LAHDDGPVDYEPLYA
+562 LAHDDGPVDYEPLNA
-577 PNTPLSFHDEE
+577 FNAPLSFHDEE
-588 DAIFDNVDQTPEEH
+588 EAIFDNVDQIPEEY
-602 FLQEAPQQ
+602 FLQEMPRQP
-610 LLSDKMYQVPQEQV
+610 LSDKAHRASQERV

-629 VYEKPPAERELVEED
+629 GHEEPPAERELMADD
-644 FEIVPEFPKKES
+644 FEIAPEPPRTEL
-656 EKTKDREP
+656 ERPKDREP

-672 WDFDGDPSDFEP
+672 WDFDGDPSDLEP

-692 AVEDEVLEPAPL
+692 AVPDDSFDD
-704 EPVEDE
+704 VEE
-710 VSEPAPLEPVEDEVS
+710 L
-725 EPVPLEPVEDEDF
+725 VPLDGP
-738 GDSEELEVLSDNK
+738 ELLAEQKLPPLQ
-751 ESTSISRN
+751 N
-759 KPLRFA
+759 KPLQFKPVEKA
-765 EEERGADSQV
+765 EEAV
-775 EELIPQGILLEINR
+775 EELVPQGILLEINR

-795 LLERHGDVV
+795 LLEKHGDLVG
-804 QLFREMKLL
+804 LFHEMKRL
-813 CEHLPQV
+813 CEFLPKE
-820 KREGFY
+820 KREGFH

-847 LEVAETLRDK
+847 MTVAESLRDK
-857 GLVRVPA
+857 GLVSVPD

-882 ISLMRPLVQ
+882 IGLMRPLVQ
-891 QLPDKDDA
+891 QMPDKNDA
-899 LSLDSSLRNI
+899 LSLDGSLRNV
-909 LERLAEL
+909 LERLAAL

>member
-32 FKRVLKEHPDSIEVM
+32 FKRVLKAHPDSIEVM
-47 HELASTYVR
+47 HELASAYVR
-56 SGQDGQALLVCQQIL
+56 SGQDGQALLVCQQII

-108 ENGVQTYYNLGFT
+108 ENSVQTYYNLGFT

-157 LRGDSKNAIASYR
+157 LRDDSKNAIASYR

-201 EYEAALRVKPGWSE
+201 EYEAALRAKPGWSE

-241 QVTPENMP
+241 QVTPENMS
-249 LQQAM
+249 LHQAM

-271 RTVLESDSNDPMAMM
+271 RTVLEYDSDDSMAMM

-296 RENEASNLLAKVE
+296 REIEASNLLEKVE
-309 STPLRSKGERMQYA
+309 SMPLRSKGERMQYA
-323 RSLLNANKFDSAGA
+323 RSLLNANKIDSAGV

-462 RVSELGVQESQLTKP
+462 RVSELGFQESQLTKP

-500 DEVRK
+500 EEVRQ

-515 SEPEPVMAIMKLD
+515 SEPEPVMPILELD

-535 MTHYDPLVIH
+535 MDHYDPLVIH
-545 SNEPDN
+545 SDEPDN
-551 NMDIPPSGLSA
+551 NMDIPLPGLSA
-562 LAHDDGPVDYEPLYA
+562 LAHDDGPVDYEPLNA
-577 PNTPLSFHDEE
+577 FNAPLSFHDEE
-588 DAIFDNVDQTPEEH
+588 EAIFDNVDQIPEEY
-602 FLQEAPQQ
+602 FLQEMPRQP
-610 LLSDKMYQVPQEQV
+610 LSDKAHRASQERVLPELPGHEEPPAERV

-629 VYEKPPAERELVEED
+629 VHEESPAERELMADD
-644 FEIVPEFPKKES
+644 FEIAPEPPRTEL
-656 EKTKDREP
+656 ERPKDREP

-672 WDFDGDPSDFEP
+672 WDFDGDPSDLEP

-692 AVEDEVLEPAPL
+692 AVPDDSFDD
-704 EPVEDE
+704 VEE
-710 VSEPAPLEPVEDEVS
+710 L
-725 EPVPLEPVEDEDF
+725 VPLDGPEFLAEQ
-738 GDSEELEVLSDNK
+738 ELPPLQ
-751 ESTSISRN
+751 N
-759 KPLRFA
+759 KPLQFKPVEKA
-765 EEERGADSQV
+765 EEAV
-775 EELIPQGILLEINR
+775 EELVPQGILLEITR

-795 LLERHGDVV
+795 LLEKHGDLVG
-804 QLFREMKLL
+804 LFHEMKRL
-813 CEHLPQV
+813 CEFLPKA
-820 KREGFY
+820 KREGFH

-847 LEVAETLRDK
+847 MTVAESLRDK
-857 GLVRVPA
+857 GLVSVPD

-882 ISLMRPLVQ
+882 IGLMRPLVQ
-891 QLPDKDDA
+891 QLPDKNDA
-899 LSLDSSLRNI
+899 LSLDGSLRNL
-909 LERLAEL
+909 LERLAVL

>member
-1 MTPEISSV
+1 MTPEVSSI
-9 HKNTLFRAKSA
+9 HKNTIFRAKSA

-47 HELASTYVR
+47 HELAATYVR
-56 SGQDGQALLVCQQIL
+56 SGQDEQALLICQQIL
-71 EKDRNDF
+71 EKDRNDY

-108 ENGVQTYYNLGFT
+108 ENSVQTYYNLGFT
-121 YKQMGR
+121 YKQMER

-132 ECFNN
+132 ECFSN

-157 LRGDSKNAIASYR
+157 LRDDSKNAIASYR

-190 EKLGRDDEVQT
+190 EKLGRDDEVQS
-201 EYEAALRVKPGWSE
+201 EYEAALRAKPGWSE

-227 NRYKEAYEILSQGI
+227 NKYKEAYEILSQGI
-241 QVTPENMP
+241 QVTPENMS

-271 RTVLESDSNDPMAMM
+271 RTVLEYNSDDPAALM

-296 RENEASNLLAKVE
+296 REHEASHLLEKVE
-309 STPLRSKGERMQYA
+309 STPLKSKGEQMQYA
-323 RSLLNANKFDSAGA
+323 RSLLNANKFDSAGV

-364 DMARLD
+364 DIARLD

-399 FERTQ
+399 FEQAQ

-412 HLPNDPV
+412 KLPNDPV

-440 YQQALNKDS
+440 YQQALNRDS

-462 RVSELGVQESQLTKP
+462 QVSKLGFQEEVPEEPAPVPPVTIPSLVDLDDDCPKLVEEQDGLWQESS
-477 ASIPPVVTPSLM
+477 AESL
-489 ERVDDYPTLEQ
+489 YL
-500 DEVRK
+500 
-505 DSHVEELYVS
+505 S
-515 SEPEPVMAIMKLD
+515 SEPEPMQPIPQLD
-528 SSTKSKG
+528 SSTKSKNEI
-535 MTHYDPLVIH
+535 MDHYDPLVIH
-545 SNEPDN
+545 SAEPDN
-551 NMDIPPSGLSA
+551 DMDIPTSGLEA

-577 PNTPLSFHDEE
+577 PNAPLSFHDE
-588 DAIFDNVDQTPEEH
+588 DDSIFDNVNEVPEER
-602 FLQEAPQQ
+602 FLQEKPRQPLPDKFHQAPQE
-610 LLSDKMYQVPQEQV
+610 PE

-629 VYEKPPAERELVEED
+629 VHEESSEEQKLVEED
-644 FEIVPEFPKKES
+644 FEGVSES
-656 EKTKDREP
+656 PRKGTEMTRDREP
-664 SEDELAMP
+664 FADELDMP
-672 WDFDGDPSDFEP
+672 WDFDGDPSDLEP

-692 AVEDEVLEPAPL
+692 AVSDDSFDDVEELIPL
-704 EPVEDE
+704 D
-710 VSEPAPLEPVEDEVS
+710 
-725 EPVPLEPVEDEDF
+725 
-738 GDSEELEVLSDNK
+738 DSEFLVAPQDMPPFQNK
-751 ESTSISRN
+751 T
-759 KPLRFA
+759 LRLNA
-765 EEERGADSQV
+765 VEKIADEEV
-775 EELIPQGILLEINR
+775 EELIPQDILLEINR

-795 LLERHGDVV
+795 LLEKHGDMVS
-804 QLFREMKLL
+804 LFREMKGL
-813 CEHLPQV
+813 CDHLPQV

-847 LEVAETLRDK
+847 LAVVESLREK
-857 GLVRVPA
+857 GLVSVPD

-891 QLPDKDDA
+891 HLPDKDDA
-899 LSLDSSLRNI
+899 LSLDGSLRSL

>member
-1 MTPEISSV
+1 MTPGISSV

-47 HELASTYVR
+47 HELASAYVR

-108 ENGVQTYYNLGFT
+108 ENSVQTYYNLGFT

-157 LRGDSKNAIASYR
+157 LRDDSKNAISSYR

-182 HYNLAYEY
+182 HYNLAHEY

-201 EYEAALRVKPGWSE
+201 EYEAALRAKPGWSE

-296 RENEASNLLAKVE
+296 RENEAFNLLEKVE

-323 RSLLNANKFDSAGA
+323 RSLLNANKIDSAGV

-462 RVSELGVQESQLTKP
+462 RVSELGVQESQLTKS

-489 ERVDDYPTLEQ
+489 ERADDYPTLEQ
-500 DEVRK
+500 EEVRQ

-515 SEPEPVMAIMKLD
+515 SEPEPVMPILELD

-535 MTHYDPLVIH
+535 MDHYDPLVIH
-545 SNEPDN
+545 SDEPDN
-551 NMDIPPSGLSA
+551 NMDIPLPGLSA
-562 LAHDDGPVDYEPLYA
+562 LAHDDGPVDYEPLNA
-577 PNTPLSFHDEE
+577 FNAPLSFHDEE
-588 DAIFDNVDQTPEEH
+588 EAIFDNVDQIPEEY
-602 FLQEAPQQ
+602 FLQEMPRQP
-610 LLSDKMYQVPQEQV
+610 LSDKAHRASQERV

-629 VYEKPPAERELVEED
+629 VHEEPPVERVLPELPVHEESPAERELMADD
-644 FEIVPEFPKKES
+644 FEIAPEPPRTEL
-656 EKTKDREP
+656 ERPKDREP

-672 WDFDGDPSDFEP
+672 WDFDGDPSDLEP

-692 AVEDEVLEPAPL
+692 AVPDDSFDD
-704 EPVEDE
+704 VEE
-710 VSEPAPLEPVEDEVS
+710 L
-725 EPVPLEPVEDEDF
+725 VPLAGPEFLAEQKLPP
-738 GDSEELEVLSDNK
+738 LQ
-751 ESTSISRN
+751 N
-759 KPLRFA
+759 KPLQFKPVEKA
-765 EEERGADSQV
+765 EEAV
-775 EELIPQGILLEINR
+775 EELVPQGILLEITR

-795 LLERHGDVV
+795 LLEKHGDLVG
-804 QLFREMKLL
+804 LFHEMKRL
-813 CEHLPQV
+813 CEFLPKA
-820 KREGFY
+820 KREGFH

-847 LEVAETLRDK
+847 MTVAESLRDK
-857 GLVRVPA
+857 GLVSVPE

-882 ISLMRPLVQ
+882 IGLMRPLVQ
-891 QLPDKDDA
+891 QLPDKNDA
-899 LSLDSSLRNI
+899 LSLDGSLRNV
-909 LERLAEL
+909 LERLAAL

>member
-1 MTPEISSV
+1 MTPEVSST

-20 VLSRDFDLATRL
+20 VLARDFDLATRL
-32 FKRVLKEHPDSIEVM
+32 FKRVLKEHPDNVEVM
-47 HELASTYVR
+47 HELAATYVR
-56 SGQDGQALLVCQQIL
+56 SGQDEQALLVCQEIL

-78 GALVSLGGIYRRLGR
+78 GALVGLGGIYRRLGR
-93 YEESVSVLERALALD
+93 YEESVSVLERALALNED
-108 ENGVQTYYNLGFT
+108 SVQTYYNLGFT
-121 YKQMGR
+121 YKQMER

-151 LGRIYS
+151 LGHIYS
-157 LRGDSKNAIASYR
+157 LRDDSKNAIASYR

-201 EYEAALRVKPGWSE
+201 EYEAALRSKPGWSE

-271 RTVLESDSNDPMAMM
+271 RTVLEYDSNDPMAMM

-296 RENEASNLLAKVE
+296 RENEASNLLEKVE

-375 INSLDSSYFLHF
+375 INGLDSAYFLHF

-399 FERTQ
+399 FERAQ

-412 HLPNDPV
+412 RLPNDPV

-430 CNQYGDAMRF
+430 CNQYGDAMRL
-440 YQQALNKDS
+440 YQRALTKDS

-462 RVSELGVQESQLTKP
+462 RASELGLHEEVLEESTG
-477 ASIPPVVTPSLM
+477 IPPIVTPSLV
-489 ERVDDYPTLEQ
+489 ELGDDCLKPGEEQ
-500 DEVRK
+500 LVVRQE
-505 DSHVEELYVS
+505 DHVKNLYVS
-515 SEPEPVMAIMKLD
+515 PEPEPVMAIMKLD
-528 SSTKSKG
+528 SSTNSKG

-551 NMDIPPSGLSA
+551 NMDVPPSGLSA
-562 LAHDDGPVDYEPLYA
+562 LAHDDGPVDYDPLYA
-577 PNTPLSFHDEE
+577 PNTPPSFHDEE

-602 FLQEAPQQ
+602 FLQEAPRPP
-610 LLSDKMYQVPQEQV
+610 LSEKAHQAPQKQV

-629 VYEKPPAERELVEED
+629 VYEKPPVERELVEED
-644 FEIVPEFPKKES
+644 FEIVPEPPKKES

-692 AVEDEVLEPAPL
+692 V
-704 EPVEDE
+704 VEDE
-710 VSEPAPLEPVEDEVS
+710 VSEPAPLEPVEDEG
-725 EPVPLEPVEDEDF
+725 F
-738 GDSEELEVLSDNK
+738 GDSGELEVLSDGK

-765 EEERGADSQV
+765 EEERGADGQV

-804 QLFREMKLL
+804 RLFREMKLL

-909 LERLAEL
+909 LERLAKL

>member
-1 MTPEISSV
+1 MTPGISSV

-47 HELASTYVR
+47 HELASAYVR
-56 SGQDGQALLVCQQIL
+56 SGQDCQALLVCQQIL

-108 ENGVQTYYNLGFT
+108 ENSVQTYYNLGFT

-157 LRGDSKNAIASYR
+157 LRDDSKNAISSYR

-201 EYEAALRVKPGWSE
+201 EYEAALRAKPGWSE

-241 QVTPENMP
+241 QVTPENMS

-271 RTVLESDSNDPMAMM
+271 RTVLEYDSDDSMAMM

-296 RENEASNLLAKVE
+296 REIEASNLLEKVE
-309 STPLRSKGERMQYA
+309 SMLLRSKGERMQYA
-323 RSLLNANKFDSAGA
+323 RSLLNANKIDSAGV

-462 RVSELGVQESQLTKP
+462 RVSELGVQESQLTKS

-489 ERVDDYPTLEQ
+489 ERADDYPTLEQ
-500 DEVRK
+500 EEVRQ

-515 SEPEPVMAIMKLD
+515 SEPEPVMPILELD

-535 MTHYDPLVIH
+535 MDHYDPLVIH
-545 SNEPDN
+545 SDEPDN
-551 NMDIPPSGLSA
+551 NMDIPLPGLSA
-562 LAHDDGPVDYEPLYA
+562 LAHDDGPVDYEPLNA
-577 PNTPLSFHDEE
+577 FNAPLSFHDEE
-588 DAIFDNVDQTPEEH
+588 EAIFDNVDQIPEEY
-602 FLQEAPQQ
+602 FLQEMPRQP
-610 LLSDKMYQVPQEQV
+610 LSDKAHRASQERV

-629 VYEKPPAERELVEED
+629 VHEEPPAERELMADD
-644 FEIVPEFPKKES
+644 FEIAPEPPRTEL
-656 EKTKDREP
+656 ERPKDREP

-672 WDFDGDPSDFEP
+672 WDFDGDPSDLEP

-692 AVEDEVLEPAPL
+692 AVPDDSFYD
-704 EPVEDE
+704 VEE
-710 VSEPAPLEPVEDEVS
+710 L
-725 EPVPLEPVEDEDF
+725 VPLAGPEFLAEQKLPP
-738 GDSEELEVLSDNK
+738 LQ
-751 ESTSISRN
+751 N
-759 KPLRFA
+759 KPLQFKPVEKA
-765 EEERGADSQV
+765 EEAV
-775 EELIPQGILLEINR
+775 EELVPQGILLEITR

-795 LLERHGDVV
+795 LLEKHGDLVG
-804 QLFREMKLL
+804 LFHEMKRL
-813 CEHLPQV
+813 CEFLPKA
-820 KREGFY
+820 KREGFH

-847 LEVAETLRDK
+847 MTVAESLRDK
-857 GLVRVPA
+857 GLVSVPE

-882 ISLMRPLVQ
+882 IGLMRPLVQ
-891 QLPDKDDA
+891 QLPDKNDA
-899 LSLDSSLRNI
+899 LSLDGSLRNL
-909 LERLAEL
+909 LERLAVL

>member
-1 MTPEISSV
+1 MTSEVSST

-32 FKRVLKEHPDSIEVM
+32 FKRVLKEHPDSVEVM
-47 HELASTYVR
+47 HELAATYVR

-71 EKDRNDF
+71 EQDRNDF

-93 YEESVSVLERALALD
+93 YEESVSVLERALALNED
-108 ENGVQTYYNLGFT
+108 SVQTYYNLGFT
-121 YKQMGR
+121 YKQMER

-132 ECFNN
+132 ECFTN

-157 LRGDSKNAIASYR
+157 LRDDSKNAIASYR

-182 HYNLAYEY
+182 HYNLAHEY
-190 EKLGRDDEVQT
+190 ERLGRDDEVET
-201 EYEAALRVKPGWSE
+201 EYEAALRSKPGWSE
-215 AINSYAHFLMSH
+215 AVNSYAHFLMSH
-227 NRYKEAYEILSQGI
+227 NRYKDAYEILSQGI

-271 RTVLESDSNDPMAMM
+271 RTVLEYDSDDPMAMM

-296 RENEASNLLAKVE
+296 RETEASHLLEKVE
-309 STPLRSKGERMQYA
+309 STPLRSKGERMQYV
-323 RSLLNANKFDSAGA
+323 RSLLNANKFDSAGGFV
-337 LIKGL
+337 KGL
-342 LDEYDYDLA
+342 LDEYDHDLA
-351 TVHLVAEYYACCN
+351 SVHLSAEYYACCN
-364 DMARLD
+364 DSARLE

-375 INSLDSSYFLHF
+375 INALDSSYFLHF

-393 FRQIGN
+393 FRQIGS
-399 FERTQ
+399 FERAQ

-430 CNQYGDAMRF
+430 CNQYGDAMRL
-440 YQQALNKDS
+440 YQQALNRDS

-462 RVSELGVQESQLTKP
+462 RTSDQSYQEEQLEEPVSLP
-477 ASIPPVVTPSLM
+477 AVEDFSPV
-489 ERVDDYPTLEQ
+489 DAHK
-500 DEVRK
+500 DETNQ
-505 DSHVEELYVS
+505 SCCHEEPHHAVAHEGLLS
-515 SEPEPVMAIMKLD
+515 SEPDSVAAVPSLD
-528 SSTKSKG
+528 SSTKPMKE
-535 MTHYDPLVIH
+535 TLEQYAPLVFH
-545 SNEPDN
+545 ADEFDSNMNPS
-551 NMDIPPSGLSA
+551 PSGLSA
-562 LAHDDGPVDYEPLYA
+562 LAHDDGPMDYEPLNAFNA
-577 PNTPLSFHDEE
+577 PLDFQDEE
-588 DAIFDNVDQTPEEH
+588 DAIFDGVDQTPEEH
-602 FLQEAPQQ
+602 FLQEKPQQ
-610 LLSDKMYQVPQEQV
+610 PLSEKAHQAP
-624 LPELP
+624 PES
-629 VYEKPPAERELVEED
+629 EPPAERELVEKD
-644 FEIVPEFPKKES
+644 FEIVPEPPKKES

-664 SEDELAMP
+664 SEDELDMP
-672 WDFDGDPSDFEP
+672 WDFDGDPSDLEP

-692 AVEDEVLEPAPL
+692 VVEDDVSDPAPL

-710 VSEPAPLEPVEDEVS
+710 GFD
-725 EPVPLEPVEDEDF
+725 DI
-738 GDSEELEVLSDNK
+738 EELEVVSDDK
-751 ESTSISRN
+751 DGTSISRN

-765 EEERGADSQV
+765 VEETVADEEV
-775 EELIPQGILLEINR
+775 EELIPQDILLEINR

-795 LLERHGDVV
+795 LLEKHGDLVR
-804 QLFREMKLL
+804 LFHEMKGL
-813 CEHLPQV
+813 CEHLPRV

-847 LEVAETLRDK
+847 LEVAEALRDK

-882 ISLMRPLVQ
+882 MSMMRPLVQ

-899 LSLDSSLRNI
+899 LFLDGSLRNV